1 MELFPDIG
9 VQMGQLTVVS
19 ISQHTQND
27 MSAWSPDVEEER
39 ESLMA
44 SVSVINNISNTRD
57 SVSSGYPNTKKTVEN
72 TTQQSIFDKTSR
84 CLDS

>member
-19 ISQHTQND
+19 ISQHTEND

-39 ESLMA
+39 ESLMS
-44 SVSVINNISNTRD
+44 SVRLTRENKNLTLIPCLFLSLSTGISE
-57 SVSSGYPNTKKTVEN
+57 S
-72 TTQQSIFDKTSR
+72 
-84 CLDS
+84 

>member
-44 SVSVINNISNTRD
+44 SVSVTREERSFFFHLKIISQ
-57 SVSSGYPNTKKTVEN
+57 G
-72 TTQQSIFDKTSR
+72 
-84 CLDS
+84 

>member
-44 SVSVINNISNTRD
+44 SVSAEMKEVYFMCSCLE
-57 SVSSGYPNTKKTVEN
+57 SSCG
-72 TTQQSIFDKTSR
+72 
-84 CLDS
+84 

>member
-44 SVSVINNISNTRD
+44 SVSVISNISSTRE
-57 SVSSGYPNTKKTVEN
+57 SVSSGYPNTEKRVEN
-72 TTQQSIFDKTSR
+72 TMCRGEFLTRF
-84 CLDS
+84 

>member
-1 MELFPDIG
+1 
-9 VQMGQLTVVS
+9 MGQLTVVS

-44 SVSVINNISNTRD
+44 SVSVIREEKSLV
-57 SVSSGYPNTKKTVEN
+57 SVFFFFLAVDKFLKVKKITLKLV
-72 TTQQSIFDKTSR
+72 K
-84 CLDS
+84 

>member
-9 VQMGQLTVVS
+9 VQIGQLTVVS

-39 ESLMA
+39 ENLMA
-44 SVSVINNISNTRD
+44 SVSFIRD
-57 SVSSGYPNTKKTVEN
+57 KEV
-72 TTQQSIFDKTSR
+72 
-84 CLDS
+84 

>member
-9 VQMGQLTVVS
+9 VQLGQLTVVS

-44 SVSVINNISNTRD
+44 SVSVTR
-57 SVSSGYPNTKKTVEN
+57 GKKFLFPLKDN
-72 TTQQSIFDKTSR
+72 FPRLRSPD
-84 CLDS
+84 